1 MSATFDSKSLARQ
14 LKRGLGLQ
22 GESDLLLLQQQL
34 REAGQ
39 QQPALADLAERLPQ
53 FLASVANSYGQYDR
67 DLTLR
72 ARSLELSS
80 QELIAAHDKLRQQA
94 QQALHESEN
103 KYLRLIAN
111 LPGCVYRCLPDKR
124 NTMLFL
130 TDGIEA
136 LSGRT
141 AAEFMSGAC
150 NISDVVLPE
159 DLAEVERLIRTAVA
173 NKKSYELHYRIRH
186 TDGRIVWAYGKGQ
199 GIYDD
204 EGKLLYFDGLILDNT
219 ETQELNQQLLH
230 AKEAAERASRTKSEF
245 LANMSHEIRTPMNGI
260 IGMTDLT
267 LATDLNPQQREYL
280 QLVKTSADS
289 LLVII
294 NDILDVSKMEAGM
307 LHIENVPFSLNQVIT
322 TALQALS
329 LKGNEKGLSMRIEAD
344 PDVPDWVLS
353 DPVRLRQIVIN
364 LVGNAIKFTE
374 HGSITVR
381 LKSLPVEGCTRML
394 QLSVQDT
401 GVGISPDQQR
411 QIFEAFTQAD
421 TSTTR
426 RFGGTG
432 LGLTISAGL
441 AQMMGGRI
449 WVDSAQGQGSTFHVT
464 FAVGL
469 PESAVK
475 TPAAEPPRAVAAPL
489 LLTGKRSLKV
499 LLAEDN
505 PVNQRLAVSLL
516 SHMGHE
522 VDVVGDG
529 AQAVDKVLHGRY
541 DLVLM
546 DMQMPVMSGLD
557 ATRAIRLQEKGGVRH
572 QPIVAMTANA
582 MLGDKER
589 CLEAGMDGYISKPIM
604 VDQMMAELDRVLA
617 EQAHEADSLPDLD
630 LPEALERCGGD
641 KPLFLELVKVF
652 LADCPRRLTELEA
665 ALQQGDARRL
675 IAAAHHIS
683 GSTGSLSAKAV
694 HHVCQQLVEA
704 GKAGQFEHAA
714 LLVDTLHQRL
724 EPLKRALQTAS

>member
-53 FLASVANSYGQYDR
+53 FLASIANSYGQYDR

-150 NISDVVLPE
+150 TISDVVLPE

-267 LATDLNPQQREYL
+267 LATDLNPQQQEYL

-329 LKGNEKGLSMRIEAD
+329 LKGKEKGLSMRIEAD

-381 LKSLPVEGCTRML
+381 LKALPAEAGTRML

-421 TSTTR
+421 ASTTR

-464 FAVGL
+464 FAVGVPDASAKVAMATPKGASL
-469 PESAVK
+469 PTLQA
-475 TPAAEPPRAVAAPL
+475 TRA
-489 LLTGKRSLKV
+489 LKV

-516 SHMGHE
+516 AHLGHE
-522 VDVVGDG
+522 VEVVDDG
-529 AQAVDKVLHGRY
+529 AQAVDKVMHSRY

-557 ATRAIRLQEKGGVRH
+557 ATRAIRLQEKGGIRH

-589 CLEAGMDGYISKPIM
+589 CLDAGMDGYISKPIM
-604 VDQMMAELDRVLA
+604 VDQMMVELNRVLA
-617 EQAHEADSLPDLD
+617 LQANESDSLPDLD

-665 ALQQGDARRL
+665 ALQQGDAKRL

-704 GKAGQFEHAA
+704 GKTGQFDEASVLFLTLKQRLSQLTAA
-714 LLVDTLHQRL
+714 LHEQ
-724 EPLKRALQTAS
+724 A